1 MHKIVFLAVLSLFI
15 APYACAADAVYE
27 DFMPKNFVFEYNDHN
42 STTYEGDSGLR
53 VARVNNVFD
62 NNSYFVPTEY
72 VRGIAYATKG
82 TFRFNEPILF
92 SHGPLREWDGMYVA
106 TGFKFKNGTVIPYLG
121 IEKNDLTNE
130 QKKYFDDYN
139 TQRSEYLMQEQEEA
153 VEDLY
158 DYETVRDSHRPRF
171 SYYYGRG
178 GRGVIYTPRSSY
190 W

>member
-1 MHKIVFLAVLSLFI
+1 MHKIMLVLLLSLMI
-15 APYACAADAVYE
+15 VPCVCAVDDVYE
-27 DFMPKNFVFEYNDHN
+27 EFMPVNFVFEYNDHN
-42 STTYEGDSGLR
+42 STTYEGDSGLK
-53 VARVNNVFD
+53 VAVVNNEFD

-82 TFRFNEPILF
+82 TFKFNEPILF

-106 TGFKFKNGTVIPYLG
+106 TKFKFRNGTIIPYLG

-139 TQRSEYLMQEQEEA
+139 SQRSEYLMQQQEDA

-158 DYETVRDSHRPRF
+158 DYESIRDSHRPRF

-178 GRGVIYTPRSSY
+178 GSGVIYTPRNTY

>member
-82 TFRFNEPILF
+82 TFKFNEPILF

-106 TGFKFKNGTVIPYLG
+106 TGFRFKNGTVIPYLG

-130 QKKYFDDYN
+130 
-139 TQRSEYLMQEQEEA
+139 
-153 VEDLY
+153 
-158 DYETVRDSHRPRF
+158 
-171 SYYYGRG
+171 
-178 GRGVIYTPRSSY
+178 
-190 W
+190 